1 LNFVG
6 DVANAQGAE
15 EIIMKLGRLSAL
27 SSAALLAAGV
37 SLAMAQSSPSPS
49 SPSGSMSQPG
59 AAQST
64 KCWDSASQTI
74 KDKAP
79 GQAAS
84 GAQSGATTGAA
95 PSGGASPS
103 PSMGAG
109 QGQRPAA
116 AAGLP
121 NC

>member
-1 LNFVG
+1 
-6 DVANAQGAE
+6 
-15 EIIMKLGRLSAL
+15 MKLGKLRAL
-27 SSAALLAAGV
+27 SSAALLAAGG
-37 SLAMAQSSPSPS
+37 SLAMAQSSASPS
-49 SPSGSMSQPG
+49 SPSGSMDRPG

-64 KCWDSASQTI
+64 ECWDSASQMI

-79 GQAAS
+79 GQASGGAS
-84 GAQSGATTGAA
+84 QGGATSGAA
-95 PSGGASPS
+95 PSGGASS
-103 PSMGAG
+103 SMGAG